1 MTEDWERVEA
11 VRHKPCGSVVFV
23 APGSAPHCL
32 MCASEETSALRC
44 VASIRKVMRRR
55 KRITVY
61 DLKRS
66 TNANRHST
74 DLWDGA
80 LNVLVSAGEIRIEP
94 GHTWRSRIAVLQ
106 TASR

>member
-23 APGSAPHCL
+23 APGSVPHCP
-32 MCASEETSALRC
+32 MCASEESSALRC
-44 VASIRKVMRRR
+44 VAVIRKVMRRS

-61 DLKRS
+61 DLKRQ
-66 TNANRHST
+66 TNANRHSA
-74 DLWDGA
+74 DLWSGA
-80 LNVLVSAGEIRIEP
+80 LNALVSAGEIRIEP
-94 GHTWRSRIAVLQ
+94 GRTWRSRIAVFQ